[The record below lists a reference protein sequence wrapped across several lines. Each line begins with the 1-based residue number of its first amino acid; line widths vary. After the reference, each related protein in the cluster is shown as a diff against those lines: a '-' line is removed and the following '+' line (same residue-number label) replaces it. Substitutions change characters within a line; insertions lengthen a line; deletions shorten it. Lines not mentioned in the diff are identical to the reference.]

1 MSGYAV
7 VDVAIG
13 LSFVFLVI
21 STSATAPIVEAIA
34 GILKKRASSLESW
47 LAGNLVGDDG
57 TSETGNAVAK
67 RVLNHPLIHGMTKG
81 KSQPSYIPAE
91 HFIVALLEGGKRDAA
106 TGEKYARMAIA
117 GAADAKKETETLI
130 DGLPEGPIK
139 EVVLRLWNEAGH
151 DVARFRRGGEAW
163 FNQAM
168 DRLSGA
174 YKRWSQLILWGI
186 GLVFAIALNV
196 DAVRIAESLWHDQTL
211 RQLVVEQAQH
221 ATSSNAKV
229 NVHTAADPLNNLPLP
244 LGWGGPAGGLP
255 NGFWDVLLKVLGILI
270 TSAAVSLG
278 APFWFDSLSKLAN
291 LRNSGPKP
299 STATGQTSSNAGAS
313 GT

>member
-13 LSFVFLVI
+13 LSFVFLII
-21 STSATAPIVEAIA
+21 STFATAIVEAIA

-47 LAGNLVGDDG
+47 LAGNLMGDDG
-57 TSETGNAVAK
+57 KSEAGNAVAK
-67 RVLNHPLIHGMTKG
+67 RVLNHPLIHAMTKG
-81 KSQPSYIPAE
+81 KSQPSYIPAQ
-91 HFIVALLEGGKRDAA
+91 HFIVALLEGGQKDVAA
-106 TGEKYARMAIA
+106 GEKYGRMAIA
-117 GAADAKKETETLI
+117 GAADAKKDTEALI
-130 DGLPEGPIK
+130 AALPNGPIK
-139 EVVLRLWNEAGH
+139 EVVLRLWDEAGH
-151 DVARFRRGGEAW
+151 DVTRFRQAGEAW

-186 GLVFAIALNV
+186 GLAFAIALNV

-211 RQLVVEQAQH
+211 RQLVVEQAQNVK
-221 ATSSNAKV
+221 TPKV
-229 NVHTAADPLNNLPLP
+229 NAQTAADQLNGLPLP
-244 LGWGGPAGGLP
+244 IGWGGPAGGWPSGL
-255 NGFWDVLLKVLGILI
+255 WDTLLKALGILI

-291 LRNSGPKP
+291 LRNTGPKP
-299 STATGQTSSNAGAS
+299 STGGGQTNANG
-313 GT
+313 GTSAT